1 MLSRAPARRK
11 AGDSHFD
18 TAAGAPVDR
27 QGAGVNSVTPQV
39 EPGTGPDAAQWW
51 MNCIWVP
58 ASSITSPLRSGTES
72 PASGTPLTLG
82 RAAPSTCENA

>member
-1 MLSRAPARRK
+1 MLSRAPAARK
-11 AGDSHFD
+11 PGDSHFIAPEPEIL
-18 TAAGAPVDR
+18 AACHPGVKSFTSP
-27 QGAGVNSVTPQV
+27 AG
-39 EPGTGPDAAQWW
+39 GGGGRQWW

-58 ASSITSPLRSGTES
+58 ASSITSPLRKGTES